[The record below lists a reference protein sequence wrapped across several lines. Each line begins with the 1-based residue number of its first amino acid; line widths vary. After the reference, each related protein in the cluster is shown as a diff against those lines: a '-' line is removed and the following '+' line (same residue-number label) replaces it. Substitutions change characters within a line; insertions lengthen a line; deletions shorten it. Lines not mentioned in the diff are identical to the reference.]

1 MKKLANNLNKIQQ
14 ELSTYHLTSPTAKL
28 IAVTKYVESDVMRE
42 LYHLGQYDIAEN
54 RTDLLLKKKIELAD
68 CSKFVWHFIGPLQTR
83 KVKDVIN
90 NIDYFHALD
99 RLKTAQEIQKR
110 AEHEIKCF
118 IQVNVSG
125 ETTKQG
131 ISPDALVSFIDELEK
146 YDKIRVV
153 GLMTMAP
160 NTSDKQLIRN
170 CFKQLKDLSQDVQSL
185 NKGYAPCTEL
195 SMGMSQ
201 DYQIALE
208 EGATFIRIG
217 TDLFQ

>member
-1 MKKLANNLNKIQQ
+1 M
-14 ELSTYHLTSPTAKL
+14 
-28 IAVTKYVESDVMRE
+28 
-42 LYHLGQYDIAEN
+42 
-54 RTDLLLKKKIELAD
+54 
-68 CSKFVWHFIGPLQTR
+68 
-83 KVKDVIN
+83 IN